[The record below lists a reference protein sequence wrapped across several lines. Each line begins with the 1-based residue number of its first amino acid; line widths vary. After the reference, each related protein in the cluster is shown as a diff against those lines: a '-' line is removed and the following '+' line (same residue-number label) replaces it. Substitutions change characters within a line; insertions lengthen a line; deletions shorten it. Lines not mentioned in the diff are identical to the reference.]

1 MGMATTPSKM
11 MDLGTGAPPFALADV
26 LTGQK
31 ISLED
36 FRDKK
41 GLLVMFVCKHC
52 PYVNHVKQA
61 LIDLAKDY
69 ADRSVGI
76 VSISSNDARAYPEDA
91 PERLA
96 TMAAELTFPLL
107 YDETQAVAKAYQAA
121 CTPDF
126 FLFDAG
132 RLLVYRGQFDDSRPG
147 NNRPVTGRDLRS
159 AIEAVLGGTPVNPNQ
174 RASIGCNIKW
184 KPGNEPDY

>member
-1 MGMATTPSKM
+1 MGMAATPSKM

-41 GLLVMFVCKHC
+41 ALLVMFVCKHC
-52 PYVNHVKQA
+52 PYVAHVKQA

-159 AIEAVLGGTPVNPNQ
+159 AIEAVLAGTPVNPNQ

-184 KPGNEPDY
+184 KPGHEPDY